1 MQTKTIMSPVIDNSR
16 GWNHFKADLVR
27 AKDDLEHLREQ
38 LIRHCTMT
46 SATLIGLIA
55 AFVNIPSQDTV
66 LRYLI
71 VCSVVLLFL
80 SVVVGVLYSFLYIS
94 SSQKSLLNC
103 ARRYKEGGLMYTR
116 SPFLEMLA
124 RVFPWLMCGGILS
137 LSLSVLLL
145 LL

>member
-1 MQTKTIMSPVIDNSR
+1 MSPVIDNSK

-27 AKDDLEHLREQ
+27 AKDDLEYLREQ

-55 AFVNIPSQDTV
+55 AFVNVPSHYNF

-71 VCSVVLLFL
+71 ICSVVLLFL
-80 SVVVGVLYSFLYIS
+80 SVVTGVLYSFLYIS
-94 SSQKSLLNC
+94 SSQKSLLKC
-103 ARRYKEGGLMYTR
+103 ARQCEEGDLVY
-116 SPFLEMLA
+116 SKNFFLEMLA

>member
-1 MQTKTIMSPVIDNSR
+1 MSPVIDNSK

-27 AKDDLEHLREQ
+27 AKDDLEHSREQ
-38 LIRHCTMT
+38 LVRHCTMT

-55 AFVNIPSQDTV
+55 AFVNVPSQDNV

-71 VCSVVLLFL
+71 ICSVVLLFL
-80 SVVVGVLYSFLYIS
+80 SVVVGILYSFLYIS
-94 SSQKSLLNC
+94 SSQKVLLKS
-103 ARRYKEGGLMYTR
+103 AGLYKEGGLLYTR
-116 SPFLEMLA
+116 NPLLEMLA